1 MVKQSQDYLVLT
13 SRMHEEHKVSLIKL
27 HLLIFLLAITEED
40 KHAWKHI
47 YHQEWKLPSWNPNAK
62 KII

>member
-47 YHQEWKLPSWNPNAK
+47 YHQEWKLPS
-62 KII
+62 

>member
-40 KHAWKHI
+40 KHA
-47 YHQEWKLPSWNPNAK
+47 
-62 KII
+62 